1 MKTSSEVDWAH
12 PFLFRQTLYEFG
24 TFFLQERE
32 HLCKNN

>member
-12 PFLFRQTLYEFG
+12 PFLFRQTLCEFG

-32 HLCKNN
+32 HLCKSN